1 MVAFGE
7 DQEFALNEVAKNEKK
22 KWRRKNL
29 QIWELQGRPG
39 KRGESGEHL
48 VSAAADASP
57 WIESWPNILNIIIII
72 TI

>member
-1 MVAFGE
+1 MTNR
-7 DQEFALNEVAKNEKK
+7 DEKLHQ
-22 KWRRKNL
+22 KNL

-57 WIESWPNILNIIIII
+57 
-72 TI
+72 